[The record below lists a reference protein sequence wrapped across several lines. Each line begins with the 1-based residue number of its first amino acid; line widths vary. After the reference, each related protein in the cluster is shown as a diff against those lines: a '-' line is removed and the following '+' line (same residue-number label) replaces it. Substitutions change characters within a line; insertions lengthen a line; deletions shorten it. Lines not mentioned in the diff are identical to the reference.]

1 MINRLLLTTAVGL
14 ALGTAAFAQTAADPA
29 KIEPSQS
36 SAQTDKTRPL
46 SRLEKWQADRQA
58 ERDAVKAS
66 TQMPASA
73 GPKIQGQALAGG
85 ASTPNTQTS
94 TARPLVTLSTGVDV
108 TESDRTRITD
118 AVARMTVK
126 PLRGVDFSVT
136 VGSLVP
142 RELRLYSLPA
152 EVVEIVPQYR
162 DNRFMVVDKEI
173 VIVEPSSQ
181 KIIAI
186 MPRDAAVT
194 ATAATPAA
202 AAPVAVT
209 TVTATTVTAT
219 PVTATSASAPSA
231 ASTPTMVQAPTSSP
245 TAATASKAKELAA
258 MNRAERRTARRAA
271 RDDWRRAHARAHA
284 EVRVGQRVPD
294 SVVLHDL
301 PQSYRGAARASRAIV
316 QID

>member
-1 MINRLLLTTAVGL
+1 MIKRLLLTTAVGL

-29 KIEPSQS
+29 KIEPSPS
-36 SAQTDKTRPL
+36 SAQTEKTRPL
-46 SRLEKWQADRQA
+46 SRIEKWQADQQA

-66 TQMPASA
+66 TQMPAGA
-73 GPKIQGQALAGG
+73 GPKIQGQALASG
-85 ASTPNTQTS
+85 ASTPNTQIT
-94 TARPLVTLSTGVDV
+94 TARPLVTLSAGVDV
-108 TESDRTRITD
+108 TESDRTRMTE

-173 VIVEPSSQ
+173 VIVDPSSQ

-194 ATAATPAA
+194 ATTVAATPPA
-202 AAPVAVT
+202 AAPA
-209 TVTATTVTAT
+209 AT
-219 PVTATSASAPSA
+219 PTVTATSASAPSA
-231 ASTPTMVQAPTSSP
+231 SSTPTTVQASTPSSP
-245 TAATASKAKELAA
+245 SAAKAGQAKELAA
-258 MNRAERRTARRAA
+258 INRAERRMARRAA
-271 RDDWRRAHARAHA
+271 REDWRRAHA
-284 EVRVGQRVPD
+284 EMRVGQRVPD
-294 SVVLHDL
+294 NVVLHDL
-301 PQSYRGAARASRAIV
+301 PQSYRGDANASRTRAIV